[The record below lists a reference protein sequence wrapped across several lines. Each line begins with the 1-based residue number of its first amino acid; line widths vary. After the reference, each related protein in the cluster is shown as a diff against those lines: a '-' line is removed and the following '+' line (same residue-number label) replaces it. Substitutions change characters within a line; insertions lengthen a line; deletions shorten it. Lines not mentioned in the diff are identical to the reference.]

1 MKYMF
6 SQFNFENKKK
16 KSSIFH
22 NPVKYNHIQNTAPKY
37 KNDVHINKKAKTIDC
52 STFIQTNDNP
62 YWNETFHHLHLFF
75 ATSH

>member
-1 MKYMF
+1 MF

-37 KNDVHINKKAKTIDC
+37 KNDVHINKKQKPLIVQHLYKQMTI
-52 STFIQTNDNP
+52 SIGMKPFIIYIYSLQLVTN
-62 YWNETFHHLHLFF
+62 
-75 ATSH
+75 